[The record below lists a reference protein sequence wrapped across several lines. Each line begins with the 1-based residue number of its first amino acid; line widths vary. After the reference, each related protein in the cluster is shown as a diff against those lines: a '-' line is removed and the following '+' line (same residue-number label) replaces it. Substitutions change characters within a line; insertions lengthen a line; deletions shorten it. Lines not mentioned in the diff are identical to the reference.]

1 MKAANCRLEWET
13 ERDLARVIE
22 PLASF
27 ISATDRPKAALMS
40 AMAVLVSEVERT
52 NRAAFAHV
60 TSLLENRW
68 S

>member
-1 MKAANCRLEWET
+1 MNALNYTLEWGT
-13 ERDLARVIE
+13 ESDLARVIE

-27 ISATDRPKAALMS
+27 ISAADRPMAALMS

-60 TSLLENRW
+60 NSFLESRW

>member
-1 MKAANCRLEWET
+1 MNALKCTLEWGT
-13 ERDLARVIE
+13 ESDLARVVE

-27 ISATDRPKAALMS
+27 ISAADRPKAALMS

-60 TSLLENRW
+60 TSFLESRC

>member
-1 MKAANCRLEWET
+1 
-13 ERDLARVIE
+13 
-22 PLASF
+22 LASF
-27 ISATDRPKAALMS
+27 ISAADRPKAALMS

-60 TSLLENRW
+60 ASFLESRW

>member
-1 MKAANCRLEWET
+1 MKSLDVALEWAT
-13 ERDLARVIE
+13 EADLARVIE
-22 PLASF
+22 PLASY
-27 ISATDRPKAALMS
+27 ISASERPKAALLS

-60 TSLLENRW
+60 TSLMENRW

>member
-1 MKAANCRLEWET
+1 MNGHNWTLEWGT

-27 ISATDRPKAALMS
+27 ISAADHPKAALMS

-60 TSLLENRW
+60 TSFLESRR

>member
-1 MKAANCRLEWET
+1 MKSLNVALEWAT
-13 ERDLARVIE
+13 EADLARVIE
-22 PLASF
+22 PLASY
-27 ISATDRPKAALMS
+27 ISASERPKAALMS

-60 TSLLENRW
+60 TSLMENRW

>member
-1 MKAANCRLEWET
+1 MKSLNVALEWATET
-13 ERDLARVIE
+13 DLARVIE
-22 PLASF
+22 PLASY
-27 ISATDRPKAALMS
+27 ISASERPKAALMS
-40 AMAVLVSEVERT
+40 AMAVLVSEVELT

>member
-1 MKAANCRLEWET
+1 MNAIDCTLQWGT
-13 ERDLARVIE
+13 ESDLQRVIE
-22 PLASF
+22 PLASY

-40 AMAVLVSEVERT
+40 ALEVLVSEVERT

-60 TSLLENRW
+60 TSFLENRW

>member
-1 MKAANCRLEWET
+1 MNAVNCTLEWGT
-13 ERDLARVIE
+13 ESDLARVIE

-27 ISATDRPKAALMS
+27 ISAADRPKAALMS

-60 TSLLENRW
+60 NSFLESRW